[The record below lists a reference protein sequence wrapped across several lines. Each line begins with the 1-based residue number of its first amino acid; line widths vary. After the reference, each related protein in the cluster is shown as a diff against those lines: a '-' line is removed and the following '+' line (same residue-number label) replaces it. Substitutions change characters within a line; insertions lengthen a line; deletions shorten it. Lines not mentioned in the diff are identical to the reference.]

1 MLISVVKT
9 RLASGTQME
18 VACLTNKNKEDNI
31 KYGNTFAR
39 DALIAGVCSYIL
51 AICTLPSSG
60 IATTL
65 PCAFVLSVICGFL
78 CRAKWM
84 IYAFFTAMPLL
95 INCLYGF
102 SFTRSVALSVISLI
116 STFFGILTMRA
127 IKTFVRA
134 KKNRQGDVVSK
145 SCIVLVISVCASVFL
160 WLYGSGN
167 PVSALIHS
175 AENKDYIA
183 EKYADAVETSYTYFD
198 IEKRLY
204 LTKITFPEQIIA
216 KDYYVSYPALDDYEN
231 YCLDF
236 LENDAKKYF
245 KGQTT
250 LDTENVRCYL
260 DVSDKVLSP
269 DSNYRDY
276 LGEFEYLIEISDEI
290 TGLKGFRSTCD
301 HLAEYIN
308 LSETFEYKSVTFF
321 GKDLNGNSYFT
332 HIKKEELPRYVFA
345 DEKFEKEIRQRFYS

>member
-18 VACLTNKNKEDNI
+18 VACLTNKKKEDNI
-31 KYGNTFAR
+31 KYGNTFVR

-65 PCAFVLSVICGFL
+65 PCAFVLSVLCGFL
-78 CRAKWM
+78 CRTRWM
-84 IYAFFTAMPLL
+84 IYALFTAMPLL
-95 INCLYGF
+95 LNCLYGF
-102 SFTRSVALSVISLI
+102 PFTRSVALSVISLI

-127 IKTFVRA
+127 IKTFVHA
-134 KKNRQGDVVSK
+134 KKYKQRDVVSK
-145 SCIVLVISVCASVFL
+145 SCVVLAISVCASVFL

-167 PVSALIHS
+167 PVSAVILS
-175 AENKDYIA
+175 QKNKEYVM
-183 EKYADAVETSYTYFD
+183 EKYAEKLETAYTYFD

-204 LTKITFPEQIIA
+204 LTKITFPGQVIG
-216 KDYYVSYPALDDYEN
+216 KDYYVSYPVLDDYEN
-231 YCLDF
+231 YCLE
-236 LENDAKKYF
+236 LLKNDAKKYF

-250 LDTENVRCYL
+250 LDTENVRCYM

-269 DSNYRDY
+269 DSNYKDY

-308 LSETFEYKSVTFF
+308 LSETFEYKSVTFS
-321 GKDLNGNSYFT
+321 GEDLNGNSYFA
-332 HIKKEELPRYVFA
+332 HIEKDKRPRYVFA
-345 DEKFEKEIRQRFYS
+345 DKKFDKEINSKFYK